1 MSTTMYFGLMYN
13 AFMIQE
19 KYVVVDVI
27 FGPHF
32 EIAQSSFYVCGGRF
46 GGFYIINSV
55 TTFSILWAKKI
66 AIACPTCVFLVIS
79 INMIL
84 LDIGIYVC
92 LFFPPHAGTTFIT
105 TAVYWLTALVFM
117 IMDYTQMPSF
127 LMKYKIQPGK
137 NAPPPTGKVIKVCT
151 QQYTIYITY
160 NSSTKRYSHFTI
172 TIMRV
177 GYVRPT

>member
-1 MSTTMYFGLMYN
+1 MNYAILNIKNFFTFQNVKFYF
-13 AFMIQE
+13 
-19 KYVVVDVI
+19 
-27 FGPHF
+27 
-32 EIAQSSFYVCGGRF
+32 FYSNRP
-46 GGFYIINSV
+46 INSV

-151 QQYTIYITY
+151 
-160 NSSTKRYSHFTI
+160 
-172 TIMRV
+172 
-177 GYVRPT
+177 